1 MKLLLLAALVS
12 VAAATPQYVR
22 GSDVNARTIKNE
34 FEQAIDNSYRS
45 EVETDNG
52 IVIQAQGESLPGP
65 EPETGSMS
73 MSGTYE
79 YTAPNGQRIR
89 VDWVA
94 DENGYRATS
103 DVIPQQ

>member
-1 MKLLLLAALVS
+1 MLLALVS
-12 VAAATPQYVR
+12 AAVAAPQQYIS
-22 GSDVNARTIKNE
+22 GSDVNAKVIKND

-45 EVETDNG
+45 LVETENG
-52 IVIQAQGESLPGP
+52 IIIQAQGESVPGE
-65 EPETGSMS
+65 EPETGSMRV
-73 MSGTYE
+73 SGSYE

-103 DVIPQQ
+103 DIIPKQ